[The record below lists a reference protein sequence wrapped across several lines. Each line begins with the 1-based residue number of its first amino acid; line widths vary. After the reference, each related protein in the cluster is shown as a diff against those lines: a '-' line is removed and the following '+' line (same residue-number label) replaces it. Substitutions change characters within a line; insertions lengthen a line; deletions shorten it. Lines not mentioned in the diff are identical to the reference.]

1 MVVIKGKRFE
11 ILIGGKA
18 GQGPNILTE
27 VLSQALINTGY
38 FVFYSR
44 DYESLIR
51 GGHNFNMLSFSDKP
65 IYSNSSKIDVL
76 VSLDDNTKKKHSG
89 NLNKGAIVVEFAQ
102 GKGNMYYAGVLFKIL
117 GLDFKMLEEELK
129 KLKKFEENVKDAK
142 EGYDVEKRN
151 LKLEKPTNKNKS
163 LVLMNGSEATAIS
176 ALKSGLDIYYAYPMT
191 PATPLMMELGTMV
204 AESSSPRGSAMS
216 GRKVVEVENEIAVA
230 LAGIGSSVMGKR
242 VMVGTSGGGFDLM
255 TEAMSFAAMAEV
267 PIVFYLAQRP
277 GPGTGVATYTSQ
289 GDLNMALHAGHG
301 EFFRMVV
308 APGDNEECMKLTND
322 AFHFTHK
329 YRIPSIVL
337 IDKHLGESK
346 AMFDEKVN
354 IKEIKSNVKSGER
367 FNSYESDK
375 KQDNIA
381 TEDAAVIKS
390 NFEKRMANVKDIENE
405 AKEFE
410 QIKIYGNTR
419 KGVPSIGDSSN
430 LKNIT
435 GKAPQNLIISW
446 GSTKGAILDA
456 LNEVD
461 AKFVQIL
468 YMNPFPAKKIEDE
481 IKKAKKV
488 VVVENNSESPLSRL
502 ITEKTGVIIE
512 NKILRYDGRPFF
524 VDELVEELRRK
535 MK

>member
-1 MVVIKGKRFE
+1 MRWE

-27 VLSQALINTGY
+27 VLSQELIKAGY
-38 FVFYSR
+38 FVFYAR

-76 VSLDDNTKKKHSG
+76 VSLDENTKKKHSSK
-89 NLNKGAIVVEFAQ
+89 LNKGAIVIEFVQ

-129 KLKKFEENVKDAK
+129 KLKKFEENIKDAK
-142 EGYDVEKRN
+142 EGFESEKRS
-151 LKLEKPTNKNKS
+151 LKLEKHTNKNKS
-163 LVLMNGSEATAIS
+163 LVLMNGSQATAIS

-191 PATPLMMELGTMV
+191 PATPLMMELGTMQLDKD
-204 AESSSPRGSAMS
+204 AKH
-216 GRKVVEVENEIAVA
+216 KVVEVENEIAVA

-322 AFHFTHK
+322 AFYFSHK
-329 YRIPSIVL
+329 YRVPSIVL

-346 AMFDEKVN
+346 TMFDEKVN
-354 IKEIKSNVKSGER
+354 IKEIKSNVKPGER

-375 KQDNIA
+375 KQDDIA

-390 NFEKRMANVKDIENE
+390 NFEKRMANVRDIENE

-410 QIKIYGNTR
+410 MIKVYGND
-419 KGVPSIGDSSN
+419 KS
-430 LKNIT
+430 K
-435 GKAPQNLIISW
+435 NLILSW

-461 AKFVQIL
+461 AKFVQVL
-468 YMNPFPAKKIEDE
+468 YMNPFPTKQISEE
-481 IKKAKKV
+481 IKNAKKV
-488 VVVENNSESPLSRL
+488 IVVENNSESPLSRL
-502 ITEKTGVIIE
+502 IAEKTGVILE

-524 VDELVEELRRK
+524 VDELVEELGRK
-535 MK
+535 LK